1 MLKIKRTDASDPDF
15 KELVVSLDQDLKV
28 RDGEDYSFYAQYNKL
43 DTIKNTVVA
52 YLDDVAVGCGAVKM
66 HESGVGEVK
75 RMFVRPG
82 YRGQGIAGKIL
93 TELESWATELQFSKL
108 ILETGMAQP
117 EAIALY
123 TKSGYIRMP
132 NYGQYENVENSVC
145 MQKQLSVPEA
155 P

>member
-28 RDGEDYSFYAQYNKL
+28 RDGEDHSFYAQYNKL

-66 HESGVGEVK
+66 YESGVGEVK

-93 TELESWATELQFSKL
+93 TELENWAIELQFSKL